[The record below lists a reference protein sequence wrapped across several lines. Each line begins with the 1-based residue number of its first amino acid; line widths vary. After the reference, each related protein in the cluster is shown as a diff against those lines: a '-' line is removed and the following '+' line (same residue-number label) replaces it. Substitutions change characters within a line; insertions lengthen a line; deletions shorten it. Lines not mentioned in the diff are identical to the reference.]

1 MNTDFIEWEVQ
12 VVKYRPPGGDMWGRL
27 LSVGTS
33 PYGRGTYGYAHSPL
47 RDVRPPGTNK
57 EEPRTADG
65 RRLVYGMGGCDPYGG
80 VRNHGVDVSPR
91 STTPGYVMGMLRIP

>member
-47 RDVRPPGTNK
+47 RGVCPPGTEKGGNGTRQEK
-57 EEPRTADG
+57 APGYEEMGMETDEHRLFGRISGRG
-65 RRLVYGMGGCDPYGG
+65 RRF
-80 VRNHGVDVSPR
+80 
-91 STTPGYVMGMLRIP
+91 